1 MGAAFLW
8 RSAGFAIRQGEM
20 GMKSKQIFVCQ
31 ECGAVFAKWQGRCT
45 ACGAWNSVVEEFPA
59 VPAAG
64 AANSAVQA
72 AAAAQPIAKVS
83 LAELARMPVGLAE
96 LELVLGGGLVSGSMT
111 LLGGEPGIGKS
122 TILLQLALAVSRAG
136 NKTLYVSGEE
146 SAPQVRMRAERL
158 GALADDLWLLTENNL
173 EAILA
178 QARKQECRLLII
190 DSIQTVFLPEL
201 ASAPGSVGQ
210 VRQCG
215 NELLKLAKEQG
226 IAVILV
232 GHVTKDGNLAGPRV
246 LEHMVDTVLYFEG
259 DRLGNLRLLRASK
272 NRFGS
277 TNEIGVFEMTSGG
290 LKALDDPS
298 AVFLTHRDKPV
309 AGAAVGC
316 VQQGARPVLLEIQAL
331 TSPTSFGNARR
342 LASGLD
348 HNRLHIIIAVLEK
361 KVGLN
366 LGSQDIYVNVTGGL
380 RVDDPAV
387 DMAVA
392 AAIASAYRERPL
404 PADVVAMGEIG
415 LTGELRPAGQM
426 EQRLRE
432 AQRLDFGGV
441 VAARQKDAASQAAR
455 LGMKLYQ
462 ADNLQIA
469 LSFLG
474 LI

>member
-1 MGAAFLW
+1 M
-8 RSAGFAIRQGEM
+8 RRPTGFAIKQGEIE
-20 GMKSKQIFVCQ
+20 MKSKQIFVCQ

-59 VPAAG
+59 ATAAG

-173 EAILA
+173 QAILA

-232 GHVTKDGNLAGPRV
+232 GHVTKDGSLAGPRV

-259 DRLGNLRLLRASK
+259 DRLGNLRLLRSSK

-298 AVFLTHRDKPV
+298 AVFLTHREKPV

-441 VAARQKDAASQAAR
+441 VAARQKDAAAQAAR

>member
-1 MGAAFLW
+1 
-8 RSAGFAIRQGEM
+8 
-20 GMKSKQIFVCQ
+20 MKSKQIFVCQ

-59 VPAAG
+59 ATAAG

-173 EAILA
+173 QAILA

-232 GHVTKDGNLAGPRV
+232 GHVTKDGSLAGPRV

-259 DRLGNLRLLRASK
+259 DRLGNLRLLRSSK

-298 AVFLTHRDKPV
+298 AVFLTHREKPV

-441 VAARQKDAASQAAR
+441 VAARQKDAAAQAAR

>member
-1 MGAAFLW
+1 MAV
-8 RSAGFAIRQGEM
+8 
-20 GMKSKQIFVCQ
+20 KNKQVFVCQ

-59 VPAAG
+59 AVSGATGSSVAAPAA
-64 AANSAVQA
+64 VP
-72 AAAAQPIAKVS
+72 QPIAKVS
-83 LAELARMPVGLAE
+83 LEKLERMRLGMTE
-96 LELVLGGGLVSGSMT
+96 LEMVLGGGLVPGSMT

-122 TILLQLALAVSRAG
+122 TILLQLALAVSRG
-136 NKTLYVSGEE
+136 GGRTLYVSGEE

-158 GALADDLWLLTENNL
+158 GALADDLWLLAENNL
-173 EAILA
+173 ENILA
-178 QARKQECRLLII
+178 QARKQDCRLLII

-259 DRLGNLRLLRASK
+259 ERLSNLRLLRASK

-277 TNEIGVFEMTSGG
+277 TNEIGVFEMTSEG

-298 AVFLTHRDKPV
+298 TVFLTHRDKPV

-331 TSPTSFGNARR
+331 TSPTAFGNPRR

-348 HNRLHIIIAVLEK
+348 YNRLHIIIAVLEK

-366 LGSQDIYVNVTGGL
+366 LGSQDVYVNITGGL

-387 DMAVA
+387 DLAVT

-404 PADVVAMGEIG
+404 PADVVALGEIG

-426 EQRLRE
+426 DQRLRE
-432 AQRLDFGGV
+432 AKRLNFGGV
-441 VAARQKDAASQAAR
+441 VAARQKDAAGIAGKM
-455 LGMKLYQ
+455 GMKLYQ
-462 ADNLQIA
+462 ADNLQLA

-474 LI
+474 LV

>member
-1 MGAAFLW
+1 
-8 RSAGFAIRQGEM
+8 
-20 GMKSKQIFVCQ
+20 MKSKQIFVCQ

-59 VPAAG
+59 APAAG

-72 AAAAQPIAKVS
+72 AAAAQPIARVS

-173 EAILA
+173 QAILA

-259 DRLGNLRLLRASK
+259 DRLGNLRLLRSSK

-298 AVFLTHRDKPV
+298 AVFLTHREKPV

-441 VAARQKDAASQAAR
+441 VAARQKDAAAQAAR